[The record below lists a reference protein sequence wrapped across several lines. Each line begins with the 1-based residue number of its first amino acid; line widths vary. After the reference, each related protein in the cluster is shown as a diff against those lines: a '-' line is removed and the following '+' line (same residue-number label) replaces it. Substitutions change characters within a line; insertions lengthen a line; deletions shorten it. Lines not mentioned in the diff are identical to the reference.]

1 MINIENLYFSYP
13 NSPSFILNNINIF
26 IPEGSYTSIIGD
38 NGSCKSTLVK
48 LMLNL
53 LKPQKG
59 NISINK
65 DQIGYVPQKVEGFN
79 SGFPITVKELL
90 SCHAKFLGIKDKGI
104 IDEALARVNMTKYK
118 NSLIGN
124 LSGGQQQRIFI
135 GRALIGNP
143 SILILDEPST
153 GIDINNQREIYD
165 LLKTLNH
172 NEKMT
177 IISVEHNLAPV
188 LKNSSH
194 VIKMCDGKAIMYSID
209 EFTKTN
215 QCSCM

>member
-1 MINIENLYFSYP
+1 MVNIENLYFSYS

-48 LMLNL
+48 LILNL

-59 NISINK
+59 NISVNK
-65 DQIGYVPQKVEGFN
+65 DKIGYVPQKVEDFN

-90 SCHAKFLGIKDKGI
+90 ACHAKYLGVKDKKI
-104 IDEALARVNMTKYK
+104 IDEALTRVNMTQYK

-165 LLKTLNH
+165 LLKTLNR

-177 IISVEHNLAPV
+177 IISVEHNLQPV

-194 VIKMCDGKAIMYSID
+194 VIKMSDGKAHMYSIED
-209 EFTKTN
+209 FTKIA